1 MKDLIRLAKLI
12 LPPAP
17 VIALAALWGFL
28 TVGSNV
34 GLMAASAYLIAAAA
48 LHPGIYE
55 LMPVIVGVRFFG
67 ISRAVFRYGE
77 RYLTHDVTLRA
88 LSRIRVTFYRYL
100 EPLAPAV
107 LSSYRFGDLLSRFVL
122 DVENLQNFY
131 LRVLAPLLISLGVF
145 FGVSAL
151 LGWFHPAFAL
161 TFALVYLLSAILIPW
176 ISFRLLQGSAKKQ
189 NIAQTSLR
197 SFLSDSLQGIDETA
211 IYQMESTQEEELKR
225 LDHKLIKEQAKS
237 AHIKAGANSL
247 ALFASFFT
255 LWLILFIGI
264 MLIERG
270 QLDPVLLPMLLM
282 AAYTGF
288 EPVISLTNISYY
300 LEECL
305 SSTRRLFA
313 MIDSVPEVD
322 ENEGNKDLPPD
333 YSIRIE
339 NLTFSYGPNESPV
352 IENLS
357 FFLKSG
363 AKLAVM
369 GVSGSGKSTLIN
381 LLLRFWDYHQGSIL
395 LGGKEL
401 KEYHPETLRSLLGVV
416 TQYTHLFNG
425 TIRENMLLAKPQ
437 ATDEEIEKALE
448 NVDLLGF
455 IKSLPQGL
463 DTNIGE
469 GGFKLSGGQRRR
481 LVIARVFLKNPP
493 ILLLDE
499 ATANL
504 DPITEKAVSESL
516 ERLMEGKT
524 TLIITHSQKEAETI
538 GRVLIIEKPCSC

>member
-1 MKDLIRLAKLI
+1 MRDLIRLAKLI

-48 LHPGIYE
+48 LHPGIHE

-67 ISRAVFRYGE
+67 ISRAVFRYAE

-88 LSRIRVTFYRYL
+88 LSRIRGTFYRYL

-145 FGVSAL
+145 FGVSAF

-161 TFALVYLLSAILIPW
+161 TFAPLYLLSALLIPW
-176 ISFRLLQGSAKKQ
+176 INFRLLHGSAKRQ
-189 NIAQTSLR
+189 NMSQTSLR
-197 SFLSDSLQGIDETA
+197 SFLSDSLQSMDETA
-211 IYQMESTQEEELKR
+211 VYQMEKIQEKELAR
-225 LDHKLIKEQAKS
+225 LDHELIKEQTKS
-237 AHIKAGANSL
+237 AHIKAGSNNL

-255 LWLILFIGI
+255 LWLMLFIGI
-264 MLIERG
+264 VLIEKG
-270 QLDPVLLPMLLM
+270 QLDPVLLPLLLM

-288 EPVISLTNISYY
+288 EPVISLTGISYY
-300 LEECL
+300 LEESL
-305 SSTRRLFA
+305 SSARRLFA
-313 MIDSVPEVD
+313 LIDSVPEVD
-322 ENEGNKDLPPD
+322 ENAGNKDLPSD

-339 NLTFSYGPNESPV
+339 NLTFSYDPSEPPV

-357 FFLKSG
+357 FSLESG
-363 AKLAVM
+363 AKMAIM
-369 GVSGSGKSTLIN
+369 GPSGSGKSTIVN
-381 LLLRFWDYHQGSIL
+381 LLLRFWDYHQGRIL

-401 KEYHPETLRSLLGVV
+401 KEYHPEALRSLMGVV

-425 TIRENMLLAKPQ
+425 TVRENMILAKPQ
-437 ATDEEIEKALE
+437 ASEAGIEKALE
-448 NVDLLGF
+448 NVQLLDF

-504 DPITEKAVSESL
+504 DPITEKAVSQSL
-516 ERLMEGKT
+516 EKLMERKT
-524 TLIITHSQKEAETI
+524 ALIITHSLKEAEKTD
-538 GRVLIIEKPCSC
+538 RVLIL